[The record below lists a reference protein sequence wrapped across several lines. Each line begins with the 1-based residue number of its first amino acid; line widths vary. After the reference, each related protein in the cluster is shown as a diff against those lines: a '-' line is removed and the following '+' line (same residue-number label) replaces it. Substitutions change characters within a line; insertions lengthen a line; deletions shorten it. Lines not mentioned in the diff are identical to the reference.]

1 MTPALRAAPRRIG
14 TTLLTLW
21 LVSVV
26 VFFATQTLPGDAAH
40 AILGREATPARVA
53 ALREQLHLTGSPL
66 EQYWHWLTSVVR
78 LQFGKSLS
86 NGAPVMEFLGG
97 RIGNSLLL
105 MVGAAL
111 IGVPIALL
119 VGALSGYRRDGPID
133 NASSVVTLVLA
144 ALPEFVIASG
154 LVILL
159 STGLWKFL
167 PATST
172 DTPVADHLN
181 ELVLPCLSLGL
192 AIAPYI
198 LRMMR
203 AAMIEVFE
211 SDYVEHARLSGA
223 SERSVVLRHA
233 VPNAIGAVAQVTAL
247 QLAYLAG
254 GVVVVEYVFGFPGVG
269 IALVDA
275 VTNRD
280 LPVIQA
286 TCLFIALFYIV
297 VNLLADAITGL
308 ANPRTRHAA
317 A

>member
-1 MTPALRAAPRRIG
+1 
-14 TTLLTLW
+14 
-21 LVSVV
+21 
-26 VFFATQTLPGDAAH
+26 
-40 AILGREATPARVA
+40 
-53 ALREQLHLTGSPL
+53 
-66 EQYWHWLTSVVR
+66 
-78 LQFGKSLS
+78 
-86 NGAPVMEFLGG
+86 
-97 RIGNSLLL
+97 
-105 MVGAAL
+105 
-111 IGVPIALL
+111 
-119 VGALSGYRRDGPID
+119 
-133 NASSVVTLVLA
+133 VLA

>member
-119 VGALSGYRRDGPID
+119 VGAISGYRRDGPID
-133 NASSVVTLVLA
+133 NSS
-144 ALPEFVIASG
+144 
-154 LVILL
+154 
-159 STGLWKFL
+159 
-167 PATST
+167 
-172 DTPVADHLN
+172 
-181 ELVLPCLSLGL
+181 
-192 AIAPYI
+192 
-198 LRMMR
+198 
-203 AAMIEVFE
+203 
-211 SDYVEHARLSGA
+211 
-223 SERSVVLRHA
+223 RSCSR
-233 VPNAIGAVAQVTAL
+233 
-247 QLAYLAG
+247 
-254 GVVVVEYVFGFPGVG
+254 
-269 IALVDA
+269 
-275 VTNRD
+275 R
-280 LPVIQA
+280 
-286 TCLFIALFYIV
+286 C
-297 VNLLADAITGL
+297 
-308 ANPRTRHAA
+308 RSS
-317 A
+317 